1 MKKYYRVI
9 YSLLLVSFMSVDA
22 VSQVRIDSI
31 GVDVLAEMRQN
42 RLEEEKSA
50 TVCNPSWLREATA
63 QDVDTELR
71 RFDNDTFDYFFPS
84 GLHHFIRSND
94 PCDFETGDRPLD
106 IAEDA
111 GASPAVI
118 SALMDFGA
126 ESYPINNG
134 IIPENT
140 LNNSPYPTP
149 TYVIDNNIDTRSRL
163 RELNKRSGCFSK
175 ETVVGRNGTTFCR

>member
-22 VSQVRIDSI
+22 VSQVRIDSSR
-31 GVDVLAEMRQN
+31 VDILAELRQN

-71 RFDNDTFDYFFPS
+71 RFDNDIFDYLFPS
-84 GLHHFIRSND
+84 NLHHFIRSND
-94 PCDFETGDRPLD
+94 PCYFETEDSRPLD

-111 GASPAVI
+111 GASPDVI

-126 ESYPINNG
+126 ESYPIN
-134 IIPENT
+134 
-140 LNNSPYPTP
+140 LNNPPYYPTA

-163 RELNKRSGCFSK
+163 RELNERSGCFSRQ
-175 ETVVGRNGTTFCR
+175 TVVSRNGTTFCR